1 MVRNTINQVR
11 QEYLYNKTRS
21 FDDPHPLVD
30 QYFTKVKGYDGDYYG
45 LNNGWVGGDND
56 SRELFV

>member
-11 QEYLYNKTRS
+11 YEYLYEKTRS

-30 QYFTKVKGYDGDYYG
+30 QYFTLVKGYDGDYHG

-56 SRELFV
+56 SR